1 MNEEQRRDEL
11 VSREWISQGRT
22 SQGTVDGD
30 ALDWQPVSGE
40 KPGEA
45 RLEPLVR
52 LLEAHETEDPERVA
66 QLYARWQA
74 AGEENLTALK
84 VLAHR
89 PKTLELYVKLIGR
102 CFSGEVIEAR
112 LAEMI
117 RLRGAQVAT
126 CAT

>member
-1 MNEEQRRDEL
+1 MDRQPASGDQL
-11 VSREWISQGRT
+11 
-22 SQGTVDGD
+22 GD
-30 ALDWQPVSGE
+30 AP
-40 KPGEA
+40 
-45 RLEPLVR
+45 LEPLVR
-52 LLEAHETEDPERVA
+52 LLEAHETEDPERVT

>member
-1 MNEEQRRDEL
+1 MSDTQRRDEL
-11 VSREWISQGRT
+11 VSQEWVSPGR
-22 SQGTVDGD
+22 VDGG
-30 ALDWQPVSGE
+30 AWERQAAGGE
-40 KPGEA
+40 QVGEA
-45 RLEPLVR
+45 PLEPLVR

>member
-1 MNEEQRRDEL
+1 MSDER
-11 VSREWISQGRT
+11 VSQEWVSLGR
-22 SQGTVDGD
+22 VDGGALERQAANGEQLGD
-30 ALDWQPVSGE
+30 AP
-40 KPGEA
+40 
-45 RLEPLVR
+45 LEPLVR

>member
-1 MNEEQRRDEL
+1 MNAGQ
-11 VSREWISQGRT
+11 T
-22 SQGTVDGD
+22 SHQPVRHEPVRH
-30 ALDWQPVSGE
+30 APVNHEPVSGGRG
-40 KPGEA
+40 GEP

-66 QLYARWQA
+66 QLFDRWQA
-74 AGEENLTALK
+74 AGEEDLTALK

-117 RLRGAQVAT
+117 RLRGAQLAT
-126 CAT
+126 CST